1 MMMIPGRDA
10 DGGVADGSS
19 IGARKR
25 PSPSQGG
32 WFYTSSTPAVSE
44 GVAAARIKRAT
55 GGKAEMAGGNDHP
68 AAAGDPWAAGAA
80 RGNPYARSGAG
91 AAAAAAAAPC
101 SAGGPPEKSA
111 HRDSYR
117 YAPTNGRH
125 WETYRDQEDSYP
137 MHPKVGGVGW
147 YDSEE
152 SGLSRLTSCDSA
164 SSTWDEMHARPGA
177 GGGGDVFNRS
187 RSRAMVAM
195 EMAPAD
201 AGGAGA
207 CAGGRDPRDP
217 LRDRGGYSLHHPVV
231 FVRKGVGAVKRVEG
245 RRGYNTGGG
254 EACPYGRD
262 GLQKG
267 REARKGGWE
276 VFPLWA

>member
-1 MMMIPGRDA
+1 MMMIPGRDE

-44 GVAAARIKRAT
+44 GVAAARLKRAT

-68 AAAGDPWAAGAA
+68 ATAGDPWAAGAA

-91 AAAAAAAAPC
+91 AAAAAAAA
-101 SAGGPPEKSA
+101 AGGPPEKSA

-117 YAPTNGRH
+117 YAPTNERH

-207 CAGGRDPRDP
+207 GAGGRDPRDP
-217 LRDRGGYSLHHPVV
+217 LRDRGGYPPHHP
-231 FVRKGVGAVKRVEG
+231 
-245 RRGYNTGGG
+245 
-254 EACPYGRD
+254 
-262 GLQKG
+262 
-267 REARKGGWE
+267 
-276 VFPLWA
+276 